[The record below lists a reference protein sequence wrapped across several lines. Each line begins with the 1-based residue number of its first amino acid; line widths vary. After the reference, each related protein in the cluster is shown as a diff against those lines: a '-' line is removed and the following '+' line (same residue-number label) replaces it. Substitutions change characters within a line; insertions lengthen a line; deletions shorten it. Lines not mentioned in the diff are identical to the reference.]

1 MSGTTC
7 KGSFL
12 KRVWEVKK
20 DFFRDN
26 FGGRSDYHVDGLI
39 DVESR
44 AVFDQRSASFRKEWE
59 IRERASGI
67 HRVSTFYNYFCKHVA
82 DDMKNAMIASVGARA
97 GLPSDTVYYS
107 NANES
112 INSKEGAKEAK
123 RLALFHRCTQRGGG
137 NAIQRC

>member
-1 MSGTTC
+1 M
-7 KGSFL
+7 
-12 KRVWEVKK
+12 WEAKK
-20 DFFRDN
+20 DFCRYN

-44 AVFDQRSASFRKEWE
+44 EVFDQRSASFRKERE

-82 DDMKNAMIASVGARA
+82 DDMKNAMIASVRARA
-97 GLPSDTVYYS
+97 GLPSGTLYYN

-112 INSKEGAKEAK
+112 ISSKEAK
-123 RLALFHRCTQRGGG
+123 RLAQFHRCTQRGGG